1 MGIHPALHHNN
12 VADRSHNYI
21 KVLPYQL
28 SYTLPYWQYWS
39 TLGVSSLTAA
49 FLGRFVFMR
58 YNRNANRERYR
69 EAVEYIKEAEGRI
82 GDLERREKGKR
93 YKEEEKGSYVP

>member
-1 MGIHPALHHNN
+1 
-12 VADRSHNYI
+12 
-21 KVLPYQL
+21 
-28 SYTLPYWQYWS
+28 
-39 TLGVSSLTAA
+39 
-49 FLGRFVFMR
+49 MR